1 MEKDNQTLAPVTN
14 KNFLTIYSPDA
25 LNRQL
30 MEIRNVNDALALAES
45 NHEQFPS
52 LAALRKDHGS
62 QKVETVIKLYLVELC
77 GLVNLKRPLTE
88 RQIDAIAMEVV
99 SRHYALTIAD
109 VHVIF
114 RKAKNGEFGELYESM
129 DMPKV
134 MKWFSDYFNDRC
146 EAGANA
152 SLRESD
158 RFYDKGGNM
167 TSERMRK
174 QFDKMEKQL
183 KSNK

>member
-1 MEKDNQTLAPVTN
+1 MEV
-14 KNFLTIYSPDA
+14 
-25 LNRQL
+25 
-30 MEIRNVNDALALAES
+30 RNVNDALALVES

-52 LAALRKDHGS
+52 LATLRKDHGS

-77 GLVNLKRPLTE
+77 ELVNLKRPLTE

-99 SRHYALTIAD
+99 SRYYVLTIAD

-146 EAGANA
+146 EVGANI

-158 RFYDKGGNM
+158 RLYDKGGNM
-167 TSERMRK
+167 TPERMRK
-174 QFDKMEKQL
+174 QFDKLEKQL

>member
-1 MEKDNQTLAPVTN
+1 MTEK
-14 KNFLTIYSPDA
+14 
-25 LNRQL
+25 
-30 MEIRNVNDALALAES
+30 
-45 NHEQFPS
+45 
-52 LAALRKDHGS
+52 
-62 QKVETVIKLYLVELC
+62 
-77 GLVNLKRPLTE
+77 
-88 RQIDAIAMEVV
+88 QIDAIAMEVV
-99 SRHYALTIAD
+99 SRYCALTIAD

-146 EAGANA
+146 DAYVER

-167 TSERMRK
+167 TQERMRK
-174 QFDKMEKQL
+174 QFDKLEKQFN
-183 KSNK
+183 SNKK

>member
-1 MEKDNQTLAPVTN
+1 MEV
-14 KNFLTIYSPDA
+14 
-25 LNRQL
+25 
-30 MEIRNVNDALALAES
+30 RNVNDALALVES

-52 LAALRKDHGS
+52 LATLRKDHGS

-77 GLVNLKRPLTE
+77 ELVNLKRPLTE

-99 SRHYALTIAD
+99 SRYYVLTIAD

-134 MKWFSDYFNDRC
+134 MKWFSDYLNDRC
-146 EAGANA
+146 EVGANI

-158 RFYDKGGNM
+158 RLYDKGGNM
-167 TSERMRK
+167 TPERMRK
-174 QFDKMEKQL
+174 QFDKLEKQL

>member
-1 MEKDNQTLAPVTN
+1 MEKDNQTLATVTS

-52 LAALRKDHGS
+52 LATLRKDHGS

-77 GLVNLKRPLTE
+77 EPVNLKRPLTE
-88 RQIDAIAMEVV
+88 RQIDTIAMEVV
-99 SRHYALTIAD
+99 SRYYALTIAD

-167 TSERMRK
+167 TPERMRK
-174 QFDKMEKQL
+174 RFDKLEKQL
-183 KSNK
+183 KSNR

>member
-1 MEKDNQTLAPVTN
+1 
-14 KNFLTIYSPDA
+14 
-25 LNRQL
+25 
-30 MEIRNVNDALALAES
+30 MEIRGVNDALALAES
-45 NHEQFPS
+45 NPAQFPS

-62 QKVETVIKLYLVELC
+62 QRAETVIKLYLVELC
-77 GLVNLKRPLTE
+77 ELVNLKRPLTE
-88 RQIDAIAMEVV
+88 KQIDAIAMEVV
-99 SRHYALTIAD
+99 SRYYMLTIAD

-134 MKWFSDYFNDRC
+134 MKWFSDYFNERC
-146 EAGANA
+146 EAGMNT

-167 TSERMRK
+167 TPERIRK
-174 QFDKMEKQL
+174 QFDRLEKQF
-183 KSNK
+183 KKQINNEV